1 MYYLDE
7 LLVSM
12 ALLGLS
18 SRIVRFSVWVGVTT
32 VVVPPVQLPVSSLK
46 KLGFLLLWVAV
57 EVKGCGGGKGTTNP
71 SRSIVSNLFKQSSAW
86 KRSVMDWSVVG
97 VKTGV
102 WGEALSLFSTMSK
115 PKLLVSSLFWTIAI
129 ASDLRRHSS
138 FLMKLQMSHLVNHQN
153 NVWLDGLFKS

>member
-1 MYYLDE
+1 
-7 LLVSM
+7 M

-46 KLGFLLLWVAV
+46 KLGFLLLWV
-57 EVKGCGGGKGTTNP
+57 VKGCGGGKGTTNP